1 MRHRHV
7 PLLVLCCL
15 GCAPLARG
23 SVRLFASGEA
33 AAEVGYPTPGPEP
46 IAFVDGWTLD
56 FEHVLVG
63 IEAVRFGDG
72 ELARPPLLVDLHLG
86 RAELFTE
93 AALPSGRLEVG
104 YTLAAPGVTSVELG
118 AVDADARARMEAAGA
133 SLFVAGSASH
143 PTHGAYTFELAVP
156 RPIVATSCEQADGT
170 LGVVVPEN
178 GEVEAELTVH
188 LDHLFF
194 DSGTAEAPSLR
205 FEAWAAAAGDDRHVT
220 LDELAAQPLA
230 DLVGVDGTPLD
241 DEAGLVAYVPPATGA
256 AITTL
261 REHVLAL
268 AASSPH
274 WMGEGHCSYR

>member
-1 MRHRHV
+1 MRS
-7 PLLVLCCL
+7 LCIVVFLGCL
-15 GCAPLARG
+15 GCAPSSRG

-33 AAEVGYPTPGPEP
+33 AAEAGYPTPGPSP
-46 IAFVDGWTLD
+46 IAFVDGWTMD

-63 IEAVRFGDG
+63 IEEVTFAGETLAVT
-72 ELARPPLLVDLHLG
+72 PLLVDLHLG

-93 AALPSGRLEVG
+93 AALPSGRLEVA
-104 YTLAAPGVTSVELG
+104 YTLAAPGEASVEVG
-118 AVDADARARMEAAGA
+118 VVAPDARSRMEAAGA
-133 SLFVAGSASH
+133 SLLVAGRASH
-143 PTHGAYTFELAVP
+143 PLHGDYTFELAVP
-156 RPIVATSCEQADGT
+156 RPIIAASCEQADGT

-205 FEAWAAAAGDDRHVT
+205 FEAWAAAAGEDRHVT

-230 DLVGVDGTPLD
+230 DLVGVDGMPLR
-241 DEAGLVAYVPPATGA
+241 DEAGLVAYVPPATGET
-256 AITTL
+256 ITTL
-261 REHVLAL
+261 REHVVAL